1 MLGLISLDRSMKNY
15 ISDWRLRLT
24 VEISAQKNFKKQQ
37 KQFFRTYFVWCQLT
51 FLLFFFGGGHFYQ
64 TRPTFFGF
72 CSNKSP
78 VDLCKLLV
86 FFLSP
91 LNWYWPWNHSSLQP
105 CNKQQRII
113 LISWLTFH
121 CHSNCI
127 RLGKQL
133 SFQWLYLV
141 QE

>member
-15 ISDWRLRLT
+15 ISDLRLRLT
-24 VEISAQKNFKKQQ
+24 VEISAQKNFKKQR
-37 KQFFRTYFVWCQLT
+37 KQFFRTYFVWRQLT
-51 FLLFFFGGGHFYQ
+51 FLLLFFFLDLFIKPDQLFLASVLKNHQ
-64 TRPTFFGF
+64 WTFVN
-72 CSNKSP
+72 CW
-78 VDLCKLLV
+78 

-91 LNWYWPWNHSSLQP
+91 FNWYWPWNHSSLQP